1 LDALP
6 RTANGKLDRKA
17 LPAPEPGTAGPR
29 QDAVGGAPGTPTEQ
43 MVLGVFVGV
52 LERTDFGVGESF
64 FDLGGH
70 SLMAARRM
78 SQLRAVSGVD
88 LPLRVLFEHPSV
100 AALAAAIEALSW
112 SAGRQAPAADTRERE
127 VVEL

>member
-1 LDALP
+1 
-6 RTANGKLDRKA
+6 
-17 LPAPEPGTAGPR
+17 
-29 QDAVGGAPGTPTEQ
+29 
-43 MVLGVFVGV
+43 MGVFAGV
-52 LERTDFGVGESF
+52 LERADFGVGESF

-70 SLMAARRM
+70 SLMAARLM